1 MIDKITKS
9 GNKYEVSVSLL
20 KFKQGD
26 YTIVWCPSL
35 DISSYGLT
43 ESSADN
49 HFRAEIDLFFSFHSA
64 KGMLGSKMAGLG
76 WELDQPRIR
85 QPKIEI
91 QGDILSIASL
101 SSRSIDI
108 GAVYA

>member
-1 MIDKITKS
+1 MSEKITKS

-20 KFKQGD
+20 KFQQGD

-43 ESSADN
+43 ALSADK

-64 KGMLGSKMAGLG
+64 KGILSNKMEGLG
-76 WELDQPRIR
+76 WELDQSIIR
-85 QPKIEI
+85 QPNVEI